1 MRGSVVIKNVSEE
14 TYLVE
19 ELGGEEIPTG
29 ESLDLMD
36 EALPNYYNNWHA
48 ANYLV
53 TVENPSKLWADIQA
67 GKIELVSSTEP
78 ERLELPELPGMGP

>member
-1 MRGSVVIKNVSEE
+1 MSVVIKNISDEP
-14 TYLVE
+14 YSIE
-19 ELGGEEIPTG
+19 ELGGVSLPSG
-29 ESLDLMD
+29 ENLDLMD
-36 EALPNYYNNWHA
+36 GALPSFYNNWWA

-78 ERLELPELPGMGP
+78 ERPELPGMGP

>member
-1 MRGSVVIKNVSEE
+1 MSVVIKNISDEP
-14 TYLVE
+14 YSVE
-19 ELGGEEIPTG
+19 ELGGISLSSG

-36 EALPNYYNNWHA
+36 DGLPSFYDNWWA

-53 TVENPSKLWADIQA
+53 TVENQSKLWADIQA

-78 ERLELPELPGMGP
+78 ERVEMPGIGP